1 MKTSQGLSPISALQI
16 GETEYSKQSGYLT
29 PTKFLERDL
38 EKNVGS
44 HRLKILTLAVGDTL
58 EILIRAEQGN
68 TWTVI

>member
-1 MKTSQGLSPISALQI
+1 MPNKGCSHLVKIGGEEQ
-16 GETEYSKQSGYLT
+16 GETII
-29 PTKFLERDL
+29 ERDL

-58 EILIRAEQGN
+58 EQRN